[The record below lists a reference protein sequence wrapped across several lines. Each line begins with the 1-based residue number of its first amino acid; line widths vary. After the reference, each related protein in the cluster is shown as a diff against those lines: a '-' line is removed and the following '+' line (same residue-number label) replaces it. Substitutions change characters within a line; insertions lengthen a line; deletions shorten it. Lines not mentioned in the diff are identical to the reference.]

1 MAYDNRIRPVGVLA
15 DLDPLGRG
23 TIAQQRARLERKRE
37 RERRRQVRRQRPRAA
52 KTHRWPVGRAF
63 SDRFRRLLNG
73 HRPTVSALPPPVGV
87 YAGRYEAGIVWRE
100 DVETFAAY
108 LTQTTPAGELEA
120 RWVGAHTAQYPTVDS
135 LAAALDAY
143 GVGLDPGS
151 LALARTYQR
160 AVWAAVGPC
169 HLAGISASDGRI
181 VLAAVTPSGTIR
193 PLVPSPQRDRRSM
206 PFGPPAGCAWGQG
219 SARGALE
226 TARLVLDYVDSTTRS
241 DEQLFH
247 DARTLAVRDV
257 STWPAAFSISVAD
270 LYAWTNTRAAIPVLR
285 AGVPLDRLQAQL
297 PPPAARVPLSGQPN
311 HPEVLRL
318 RSGPTLGEVAAATL
332 THAVDVTNGQE
343 APIERPPKR
352 RPPLAL
358 DVLQR

>member
-1 MAYDNRIRPVGVLA
+1 MAYDNRIRSVGVLA

-23 TIAQQRARLERKRE
+23 TIAQQRARLERKQE
-37 RERRRQVRRQRPRAA
+37 RERRRQARRQRPRAA
-52 KTHRWPVGRAF
+52 KTHRWPTGRRF
-63 SDRFRRLLNG
+63 TERFRQLLDG
-73 HRPTVSALPPPVGV
+73 HQPTVPALPPPVGV

-100 DVETFAAY
+100 DIETFAAY
-108 LTQTTPAGELEA
+108 LTQTTAAGELEA
-120 RWVGAHTAQYPTVDS
+120 RWVGAHSAQYPTVDS

-169 HLAGISASDGRI
+169 HLAGIEADGRSI
-181 VLAAVTPSGTIR
+181 LTAVTPNGRIR

-206 PFGPPAGCAWGQG
+206 PFGPPAACAWGHG

-226 TARLVLDYVDSTTRS
+226 TARIVLDYVDSTTRS
-241 DEQLFH
+241 DDQLFR
-247 DARTLAVRDV
+247 DARTLAVGAV

-270 LYAWTNTRAAIPVLR
+270 VHAWTTTRAVIPVAS
-285 AGVPLDRLQAQL
+285 AGAPLERLQAQ
-297 PPPAARVPLSGQPN
+297 PPPPSSRVPLPGPPT
-311 HPEVLRL
+311 HPEIVRL
-318 RSGPTLGEVAAATL
+318 RSGPTLGEVAAAAL
-332 THAVDVTNGQE
+332 THAVDVTNEHE

-358 DVLQR
+358 DALQR